1 MCEKWRSFRELCQK
15 VDDRLQSKARLQVPN
30 KEPRIVIEQLVME
43 VNEHSD
49 AESSID
55 GEVTEEDNEQS
66 KAERRDDED
75 GVKCPVC
82 DLIIPHSRPL
92 KDHLQGH
99 YSKEVIEDAN
109 ALDLLSNSLPLSLP
123 QNPQCPICNKIFSR
137 PCLSAHLVPAQK
149 RRQRED

>member
-1 MCEKWRSFRELCQK
+1 MCQI
-15 VDDRLQSKARLQVPN
+15 VDDRLQSKAKLQVPY

-66 KAERRDDED
+66 QAERRDDED
-75 GVKCPVC
+75 GVKCP
-82 DLIIPHSRPL
+82 
-92 KDHLQGH
+92 H

-109 ALDLLSNSLPLSLP
+109 ALDLLSNSLPLSPTESPVSDL
-123 QNPQCPICNKIFSR
+123 Q
-137 PCLSAHLVPAQK
+137 
-149 RRQRED
+149 